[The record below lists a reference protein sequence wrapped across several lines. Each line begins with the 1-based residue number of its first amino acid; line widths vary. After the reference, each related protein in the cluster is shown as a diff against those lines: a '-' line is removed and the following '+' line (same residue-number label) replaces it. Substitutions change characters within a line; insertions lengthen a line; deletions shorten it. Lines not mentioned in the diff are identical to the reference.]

1 MGKNQKK
8 LTSIDLKVLGGE
20 NNSEN
25 KEERKVE
32 PNETGKAE
40 FNG

>member
-1 MGKNQKK
+1 MVKNLKK

-25 KEERKVE
+25 KEERKAE
-32 PNETGKAE
+32 SNETSKAE